1 MERHIILRVI
11 TKLLVPPIMLFA
23 LYVQFHGD
31 YGPGGGFQA
40 GVIFGAGLITYG
52 LLAGADKVL
61 AIISRRWITIGMASG
76 VLVYGMVGVEAM
88 ILGGEFLNYSVL
100 ASSQTVGQHIGIL
113 VIEFGVGLTV
123 AFTMLSLYTS
133 FNSPQQEDN

>member
-1 MERHIILRVI
+1 
-11 TKLLVPPIMLFA
+11 
-23 LYVQFHGD
+23 
-31 YGPGGGFQA
+31 
-40 GVIFGAGLITYG
+40 
-52 LLAGADKVL
+52 
-61 AIISRRWITIGMASG
+61 MASG